1 MKNQFINIFNKIIL
15 IFLLPVSVF
24 AAVDKTSY
32 SQEEI
37 WNQVLDFD
45 WVSTDVRSQ
54 INIPNSKA
62 SINLEDFYYVDILE
76 NYRQVQQLMYWSN
89 GIEYPRTT
97 HYLDIYLSDQN
108 SYVVNVDKFIG
119 DGYIK
124 GDDWSQ
130 VDPNEFLKELK
141 SASIENNKERLKN
154 GYNIVQDIRW
164 HIKPEFNKDLGYVYY
179 SLIVTYDDGS
189 ETFNSTAMVLGR
201 EGYTDLT
208 FVFKENIAHLMP
220 NEIDKVVQ
228 NFDYNSGVQYSD
240 FKAGDKV
247 AAYGVGALV
256 AGSLGIK
263 GLAKTGA
270 LVALAAFAKK
280 LWFIILLPF
289 IFLFRLVS
297 GSKKKEQ

>member
-1 MKNQFINIFNKIIL
+1 MKNQFLNIFNKIIL
-15 IFLLPVSVF
+15 IFLVPVSVF
-24 AAVDKTSY
+24 AAVDKSSY

-37 WNQVLDFD
+37 WNQVLDFE
-45 WVSTDVRSQ
+45 WVSSDVSPQ

-97 HYLDIYLSDQN
+97 HYLDIYLTDQDY
-108 SYVVNVDKFIG
+108 YVVNVEKFTG

-130 VDPNEFLKELK
+130 VDPDEFLEQLK
-141 SASIENNKERLKN
+141 SASVENNKERLKN

-179 SLIVTYDDGS
+179 SLIVVFDDGN

-208 FVFKENIAHLMP
+208 FVFKESIAHLMP

-228 NFDYNSGVQYSD
+228 SFDYNSGVQYSD

-263 GLAKTGA
+263 G
-270 LVALAAFAKK
+270 F
-280 LWFIILLPF
+280 
-289 IFLFRLVS
+289 S
-297 GSKKKEQ
+297 